1 MEQGGTLHYTR
12 AAAESEGRR
21 ETNCAGSIAMDNQ
34 IDRIRKAEEAMRE
47 LLEYSAESRRQL
59 EGIKDPDLRKEVI
72 EAIEG
77 IEKEAQNLNEAL
89 QKWRLDI
96 H

>member
-1 MEQGGTLHYTR
+1 
-12 AAAESEGRR
+12 
-21 ETNCAGSIAMDNQ
+21 
-34 IDRIRKAEEAMRE
+34 MRE
-47 LLEYSAESRRQL
+47 LLEYSAASRREL
-59 EGIKDPDLRKEVI
+59 EDIKDPDLRKQVI

-89 QKWRLDI
+89 RKWRLDI

>member
-1 MEQGGTLHYTR
+1 
-12 AAAESEGRR
+12 
-21 ETNCAGSIAMDNQ
+21 
-34 IDRIRKAEEAMRE
+34 MRE

-59 EGIKDPDLRKEVI
+59 EGIKDPDLRKEVM

>member
-1 MEQGGTLHYTR
+1 
-12 AAAESEGRR
+12 
-21 ETNCAGSIAMDNQ
+21 MDNQ

-47 LLEYSAESRRQL
+47 LLEYSAKSRREL
-59 EGIKDPDLRKEVI
+59 EDIKDPDLRKEVI

-89 QKWRLDI
+89 RKWRLDI